1 MSGLFELR
9 ELVQEKQKRL
19 HKVMQR
25 LSLEQ
30 GGIQEKLKFKA
41 RKLRKGK
48 EEHLNNLKTEIKGV
62 ESRYEREEAI
72 LKQKLKNA
80 EVKLKDELDAL
91 DKQREIVQR
100 KHSTL
105 ETLLEEKLE
114 TLERKHTELLQNYYH
129 PKMNSLYESEEEL
142 SEEDISLP
150 LAYHKLKGERND
162 LECSIKLLLKTLKE
176 TEEREEKDL
185 LEALEARNKQ
195 GPKAPAPATKSK
207 IEDFKQILEDE
218 WIARRNRMRKA
229 QEPLL
234 PKDHPFWREGEKY
247 LTPGELKIYQASG
260 GIFEVIAQ
268 HRQSGIED
276 RQRAKDLEEADA
288 RHQAEAYRI
297 KVLERER
304 EKQAKTLSQAK
315 V

>member
-1 MSGLFELR
+1 MR

-48 EEHLNNLKTEIKGV
+48 EEHLDNLKKEVKGV
-62 ESRYEREEAI
+62 EIKFEREETY
-72 LKQKLKNA
+72 LNQKLKSLEQRCKE
-80 EVKLKDELDAL
+80 EVELIQ
-91 DKQREIVQR
+91 K
-100 KHSTL
+100 KYSTL
-105 ETLLEEKLE
+105 EQVVEEKLE
-114 TLERKHTELLQNYYH
+114 TLKQRHSDLLQNYYH

-176 TEEREEKDL
+176 AEEKEEKDL
-185 LEALEARNKQ
+185 LEALELRNKQ
-195 GPKAPAPATKSK
+195 GPKAPAPAPASK

-288 RHQAEAYRI
+288 RNQAEAYRI

>member
-62 ESRYEREEAI
+62 ESKYEREEAI

-80 EVKLKDELDAL
+80 EIKLKDELDAL
-91 DKQREIVQR
+91 DKQREIIQR

-105 ETLLEEKLE
+105 ETLVEEKLE
-114 TLERKHTELLQNYYH
+114 ALERKHTELLQNYYH

-150 LAYHKLKGERND
+150 LAYHKLKSERND
-162 LECSIKLLLKTLKE
+162 LEGSIKLLLKTLKE
-176 TEEREEKDL
+176 AEEKEQKDL
-185 LEALEARNKQ
+185 LEALEARNKKA
-195 GPKAPAPATKSK
+195 PKAPAPVSASK
-207 IEDFKQILEDE
+207 IEEFKQLLEDE
-218 WIARRNRMRKA
+218 WMAKKTRMRKC

-234 PKDHPFWREGEKY
+234 PKDHPFWREGERY

-260 GIFEVIAQ
+260 GIFETTQ
-268 HRQSGIED
+268 QQRQSGIED
-276 RQRAKDLEEADA
+276 RERAKELEEVDA
-288 RHQAEAYRI
+288 RNQAEAYRTR
-297 KVLERER
+297 VLER
-304 EKQAKTLSQAK
+304 EKQAKTLSPVK